1 MSTLEGFDFTRFQAE
16 AIKQLKSGK
25 PLNGKEGVL
34 TPLIKMILEAALD
47 GEIESHLKAEDTKNR
62 RNGRTSKTVR
72 TDQSAFELETP
83 RDRNGTF
90 EPEIVKKRQT
100 YLGDALDKKV
110 IALYGLGMSY
120 SDISNHLEE
129 LYGIEVSTATL
140 SAVTDK
146 ILPVVKQW
154 QARPLEG
161 V

>member
-1 MSTLEGFDFTRFQAE
+1 MSSQSFRKKIWRIDMSNELQDSDFTKFQAE

-47 GEIESHLKAEDTKNR
+47 GEIESHLKADDTG
-62 RNGRTSKTVR
+62 RNGRTSKVVR

-83 RDRNGTF
+83 RDRNSTF

-100 YLGDALDKKV
+100 YLGNALDKKV
-110 IALYGLGMSY
+110 IDLYALGMSY

-129 LYGIEVSTATL
+129 LYGIERSP
-140 SAVTDK
+140 
-146 ILPVVKQW
+146 LPRSV
-154 QARPLEG
+154 P
-161 V
+161 

>member
-1 MSTLEGFDFTRFQAE
+1 MSNELQDSDFTKFQAE

-47 GEIESHLKAEDTKNR
+47 GEIESHLKADDTG
-62 RNGRTSKTVR
+62 RNGRTSKVVR

-83 RDRNGTF
+83 RDRNSTF

-100 YLGDALDKKV
+100 YLGNALDKKV
-110 IALYGLGMSY
+110 IDLYALGMSY

-129 LYGIEVSTATL
+129 LYGIERSP
-140 SAVTDK
+140 
-146 ILPVVKQW
+146 LPRSV
-154 QARPLEG
+154 P
-161 V
+161 